1 MQYAWKVYLL
11 GLLEAIPILFLCT
24 ALATQNC
31 YERAR
36 RSRFGNHP
44 QRLEKAPCQRYSSRR
59 SFRPPLVCF
68 PQGYKVG
75 HVPQPICDASG
86 HRWSPANCTMNLDEV
101 VGEIIERRRCGVILQ
116 LARESVAQARVS
128 PLRPGLLTTHPLPG
142 ATLRAVAK
150 EFPSS
155 APDSDSD
162 VVAGTLYLVG
172 TPIGNLEDITLRALR
187 ILKEV
192 DLIACEDTRQTMK
205 LLDHYGIEKPTV
217 SYHEHNELTRAA
229 ELVVHLER
237 GDNIAMVSDAGMP
250 GVSDPGYRLVA
261 LAVRHH
267 IRVVPIPGASAFLSA
282 LVASGLP
289 TDSFHFGGFLPAKEG
304 ARRTVLEVVRTSPRT
319 EIFYEAP
326 HRVVETLR
334 DIVDTLGPERHVV
347 IAREVTKLHEEFLRG
362 RAEDLSAQLQARG
375 EVRGEITLLIGK
387 GEEGSPQHPSGKT
400 IAQRVREL
408 VAAEQLDEKAALKQA
423 AREFGL
429 SKSATYREFQRGK

>member
-1 MQYAWKVYLL
+1 VTK
-11 GLLEAIPILFLCT
+11 EFS
-24 ALATQNC
+24 ALAT
-31 YERAR
+31 
-36 RSRFGNHP
+36 
-44 QRLEKAPCQRYSSRR
+44 
-59 SFRPPLVCF
+59 
-68 PQGYKVG
+68 
-75 HVPQPICDASG
+75 
-86 HRWSPANCTMNLDEV
+86 
-101 VGEIIERRRCGVILQ
+101 
-116 LARESVAQARVS
+116 
-128 PLRPGLLTTHPLPG
+128 
-142 ATLRAVAK
+142 
-150 EFPSS
+150 
-155 APDSDSD
+155 DSDD
-162 VVAGTLYLVG
+162 EAVTPGTLYLVG

-187 ILKEV
+187 TLKEV

-205 LLDHYGIEKPTV
+205 LLNHYSIDKPTV

-304 ARRTVLEVVRTSPRT
+304 ARRTLLEVVRTAPRT

-326 HRVVETLR
+326 HRIVETLG
-334 DIVDTLGPERHVV
+334 DIVSILGPERHVV
-347 IAREVTKLHEEFLRG
+347 MAREVTKLHEEFLRG
-362 RAEDLSAQLQARG
+362 RADTVLSQLEERG
-375 EVRGEITLLIGK
+375 DIRGEITLLISK
-387 GEEGSPQHPSGKT
+387 AEDNLPAPPST
-400 IAQRVREL
+400 RNIAKRIREL
-408 VAAEQLDEKAALKQA
+408 MAAEHLDEKTALKQA